1 MKCISIFKC
10 NPQIEVI
17 DKSHCSLE
25 DVPNFQNYSRSLEEL
40 FLDANKLIVLNEN
53 VFKLTKLR
61 RFSFSDNAIQDIPP
75 DIAKLVNLVEL
86 DGSRNKIQ
94 VIPEQIK
101 FLRGLQICDFSANS
115 IETLPPGLVQLKN
128 LTCLTLN
135 YCLLK
140 CLPDDFG
147 LLKSLEAL
155 ELRENELES
164 LPPSISGLE
173 NLRKLDVGR
182 NLISQLPD
190 DIGRLTKLEY
200 LLVDGNRLESVPAK
214 IGRLENLQCLDL
226 GQQEYGLKSLPEAI
240 SGLVNLTDLHLSENH
255 LQSLPDGIKNLKNLT
270 IFKADNNYL
279 TELNPNIGG
288 CVSLQELVLTS
299 NQISKLPSS
308 IGYLIDLRS
317 LNVDSNLLRELPTQ
331 IGNLRSLGILSLRD
345 NFLSHLPNEI
355 GNLELIKVMDLSG
368 NRLEYLPVSIANLN
382 LKALWLSKNQAQP
395 LPKLQ
400 IDELSQGTKVLTC
413 YLLPQQSEDSDGS
426 MLEHYDQQVDGGD
439 SSAAARQAAVSF
451 DTAAVDDVEL
461 DGDANFVRHDT
472 PHPRELKARHQ
483 KLLSNT
489 GKAVEMKGHDN
500 ASFVLTDNSNTLNN
514 NNQDYNPNQSQVI
527 RSAYQPY
534 DYDSNGLPEV
544 DTVAQTRPQAGHVQT
559 TSRLFEAFRQN
570 DRDDSREPIVPSHEN
585 GFNSTNQTRLQQST
599 DLSRRLTGD
608 DPSSGWQVMDIVVR
622 RADHHK
628 PGLGL
633 SIAGGKDTPPFKDN
647 DEGIFV
653 SKVTRGGP
661 AEAAGVKM
669 GDKILAVNDHLFYE
683 GITHQKAVEIF
694 KKIRPDF
701 REFAIRIL
709 RDPNDEFNDDHP
721 DDEVSSRDDQA
732 MSNNARNIGVPTQ
745 PKSTFTR
752 TYTVPIKSESSSN
765 GQGNSASNLKQFLMK
780 DQEKTKSNA
789 STLPPGMSL
798 TDGTV
803 SRNNIIYTTLVK
815 DYKHDLGLVFENRAD
830 DNDSKSTWSNI
841 VISDIKPNSIA
852 SRDGKLQVDD
862 RLLFINGADVTGIDL
877 DRIMLMLAGTDRFLR
892 IVVSRGDS
900 DDPLGVALR
909 NMPTRPSLGSWF
921 SSTSNMSHRPSLIES
936 YQRPTFG
943 SVSSLQKQASVKY
956 TSSEGPSQSVSTK
969 PQKPPKPA
977 HLTSKDLEDFGEQAE
992 DNPIAKPRN
1001 RGTGSISSSQMSQQE
1016 QTNQMSD
1023 AERRAAWRRERL
1035 KSIEDDVEMAKLIAE
1050 AQRRRR
1056 EDGGVVAT
1064 GGSRDDK

>member
-1 MKCISIFKC
+1 MKCISLFKC
-10 NPQIEVI
+10 NPHIEVI

-25 DVPNFQNYSRSLEEL
+25 DVPNFQSYSRSLEEL
-40 FLDANKLIVLNEN
+40 FLDANKLVTLNDN

-61 RFSFSDNAIQDIPP
+61 KFSFSDNAIQDISP

-101 FLRGLQICDFSANS
+101 FLRGLQVCDFSANT
-115 IETLPPGLVQLKN
+115 IEYLPPGLVQLKN

-135 YCLLK
+135 YCILK

-226 GQQEYGLKSLPEAI
+226 GQQEYGLKSLPEGI

-255 LQSLPDGIKNLKNLT
+255 LQSLPDGIRNLKNLT

-308 IGYLIDLRS
+308 IGALTDLRS

-331 IGNLRSLGILSLRD
+331 IGNLKSLGILSLRD

-355 GNLELIKVMDLSG
+355 GNLEMIKVMDLSG
-368 NRLEYLPVSIANLN
+368 NRLEYLPVSITNLN

-413 YLLPQQSEDSDGS
+413 YLLPQQSEDSDDS
-426 MLEHYDQQVDGGD
+426 MLEQNDQQVD
-439 SSAAARQAAVSF
+439 AENFNENRQAAVSF
-451 DTAAVDDVEL
+451 DTAAVDDVDL

-483 KLLSNT
+483 KLLGNT
-489 GKAVEMKGHDN
+489 GKVEMKGHDN
-500 ASFVLTDNSNTLNN
+500 ASFVLTENSNLLNN
-514 NNQDYNPNQSQVI
+514 NDREFDS
-527 RSAYQPY
+527 RARLAYQQY

-544 DTVAQTRPQAGHVQT
+544 DTTQIRPQSGHVQA
-559 TSRLFEAFRQN
+559 TSKLFEAFRQKSSEYPVKYE
-570 DRDDSREPIVPSHEN
+570 RDDHSEHVKSSRENGYNSEN
-585 GFNSTNQTRLQQST
+585 QSKLHSA
-599 DLSRRLTGD
+599 DLSRRFAGNQAD
-608 DPSSGWQVMDIVVR
+608 SDWQVMDIVVR
-622 RADHHK
+622 RANHHK

-701 REFAIRIL
+701 KEFSIRIL
-709 RDPNDEFNDDHP
+709 RDPNDEFIDEQQDDGASARA
-721 DDEVSSRDDQA
+721 ESFA
-732 MSNNARNIGVPTQ
+732 NNNEIMDRSINQ
-745 PKSTFTR
+745 STFTR
-752 TYTVPIKSESSSN
+752 TYTVPIKSESN
-765 GQGNSASNLKQFLMK
+765 GPSGSVNNLKQFLLEK
-780 DQEKTKSNA
+780 QEKGKSNS

-815 DYKHDLGLVFENRAD
+815 DYKHDLGLVLENRND
-830 DNDSKSTWSNI
+830 DNDSRSTWSNI
-841 VISDIKPNSIA
+841 VISEIKPNSIA

-862 RLLFINGADVTGIDL
+862 RLLSINGADVTGIDL
-877 DRIMLMLAGTDRFLR
+877 DRIMLMLAGTDRFIR
-892 IVVSRGDS
+892 IVVSRGDG
-900 DDPLGVALR
+900 DDPLGQALR

-943 SVSSLQKQASVKY
+943 SVNSLQKQASLSKHI
-956 TSSEGPSQSVSTK
+956 SEDTTQQSPGAK

-977 HLTSKDLEDFGEQAE
+977 YLTSKDLGESGEQAE
-992 DNPIAKPRN
+992 SNPVARPRH
-1001 RGTGSISSSQMSQQE
+1001 RGTGSSISSSQMSQE
-1016 QTNQMSD
+1016 QNNQMSD

-1056 EDGGVVAT
+1056 EDGTLAAAGP
-1064 GGSRDDK
+1064 RDEK